1 MGAIYRYIAGAE
13 VQRKYPFAVQRKYPF
28 AGCDRDVGTNLN
40 SDGYNIVYL
49 LHVKLDSRPP

>member
-13 VQRKYPFAVQRKYPF
+13 VQRKYPF

-40 SDGYNIVYL
+40 SDGYDIVYL